1 MLQNLYDLAEDLQ
14 NCENQT
20 EKFEY
25 FIELLKEIPEQNR
38 LSDEEK
44 NESNKI
50 LGCASDA
57 WVVVKKQNDKV
68 FICADADGAI
78 SKGFLAFFI
87 IGFEDATVQEILEFS
102 VNDLQE
108 LGVIESLSPSR
119 ANGAVSSLN
128 KIHSLVAHL

>member
-14 NCENQT
+14 NCETQT

-25 FIELLKEIPEQNR
+25 FIELSKEIPEKNR
-38 LSDEEK
+38 LLDEEK
-44 NESNKI
+44 LEENKI

-57 WVVVKKQNDKV
+57 WVVVKKQNDSIV
-68 FICADADGAI
+68 ICADADGAI

-87 IGFEDATVQEILEFS
+87 IGFEKATVQEILEFS